1 MATKI
6 NLYQNNTKFLSLQK
20 EQNYI
25 TLKTSNQIYQTTKLP
40 PILDNILPEGV
51 NREVIEMKYKLSKNN
66 DFGVLSV
73 IDDAL
78 GGINTSNIKTIFIN
92 PTIEKFNEYEN
103 IQNFEIIDDE
113 ILSNLK
119 YPTKKIKLTK
129 NKLSGLSGQQPKITA
144 ILENNIIRK
153 TENNEYSNIIIK
165 LENNEY
171 PKINLIEN
179 IYLKSAKKCGLDVIE
194 SFILYDEEIEKSEFL
209 RLPKQHLIIKR
220 FDRDYNNN
228 KTIECYELATIM
240 NKFSKEKYE
249 VSLEEIMEFLSSK
262 IEKTELEKIA
272 KYYYISY
279 IAKNGDAHIK
289 NITFFNINGKLK
301 VAPFYDIVNT
311 AIYGFSE
318 SLGISLY
325 KDKEVMQFKETE
337 LRTLLNKYVKI
348 NFDDIKQIFIRNVYQ
363 ELDKLVKVDLLSENF
378 KNKIVLK

>member
-1 MATKI
+1 MSKKI
-6 NLYQNNTKFLSLQK
+6 SLYQNNTKFLSLQK
-20 EQNYI
+20 EQNFI
-25 TLKTSNQIYQTTKLP
+25 TLKTPNQTYQTTKLP
-40 PILDNILPEGV
+40 PILDNILPEGI

-78 GGINTSNIKTIFIN
+78 GGINTSNIKTTFIN
-92 PTIEKFNEYEN
+92 PKIEKFNDYED
-103 IQNFEIIDDE
+103 IQNFEITDKE

-119 YPTKKIKLTK
+119 YPTKKIKLNK

-153 TENNEYSNIIIK
+153 TEDNEYSNIIIK
-165 LENNEY
+165 IENNEY

-179 IYLKSAKKCGLDVIE
+179 IYLKSAKKCGLNVVD
-194 SFILYDEEIEKSEFL
+194 SFVLYDEEKEKSEFL

-220 FDRDYNNN
+220 FDRDYKNN

-262 IEKTELEKIA
+262 IKKTELEKIA

-289 NITFFNINGKLK
+289 NITFFNIKGQLK

-311 AIYGFSE
+311 AIYGFDE

-325 KDKEVMQFKETE
+325 KNREVMKFSENE
-337 LRTLLNKYVKI
+337 LITLLNNYI
-348 NFDDIKQIFIRNVYQ
+348 QIDFDNIKNIFIKNLSL
-363 ELDKLVKVDLLSENF
+363 ELDKLLKLDLISKTF
-378 KNKIVLK
+378 KEKLTL

>member
-1 MATKI
+1 MLKKI
-6 NLYQNNTKFLSLQK
+6 NLYQNNIKFLSLQK
-20 EQNYI
+20 EQNFI
-25 TLKTSNQIYQTTKLP
+25 TLKTPNQTYQTTKLP
-40 PILDNILPEGV
+40 PILDNILPEGI

-78 GGINTSNIKTIFIN
+78 GGINTSNIKTTFIN
-92 PTIEKFNEYEN
+92 PKIEKFNDYED
-103 IQNFEIIDDE
+103 IQNFEITDKE

-119 YPTKKIKLTK
+119 YPTKKIKLNK

-153 TENNEYSNIIIK
+153 TEDNEYSNIIIK
-165 LENNEY
+165 IENNEY

-179 IYLKSAKKCGLDVIE
+179 IYLKSAKKCGLNVVD
-194 SFILYDEEIEKSEFL
+194 SFVLYDEEKEKSEFL

-220 FDRDYNNN
+220 FDRDYKNN

-262 IEKTELEKIA
+262 IKKTELEKIA

-289 NITFFNINGKLK
+289 NITFFNIKGQLK

-311 AIYGFSE
+311 AIYGFDE

-325 KDKEVMQFKETE
+325 KNREVMKFSENE
-337 LRTLLNKYVKI
+337 LITLLNNYI
-348 NFDDIKQIFIRNVYQ
+348 QIDFDNIKKIFIKNLSL
-363 ELDKLVKVDLLSENF
+363 ELDKLLKLDLISKTF
-378 KNKIVLK
+378 KDKLTL